1 MARKKSSSGA
11 TAGPVIDPEIEA
23 EVLALR
29 ATGLGPLSIRVRL
42 SKKNVFVSVSEIRMI
57 LAKGGVVPRSELT
70 TGTAKGKLTGF
81 WAPPKR

>member
-11 TAGPVIDPEIEA
+11 AGPVIDPEIEA

-29 ATGLGPLSIRVRL
+29 ATGIGPLSIRVRL
-42 SKKNVFVSVSEIRMI
+42 SKKNIFVSVSEIRMI
-57 LAKGGVVPRSELT
+57 LAKSGVVPRSELT
-70 TGTAKGKLTGF
+70 TATAKGKLTGF